1 VAVNKNQNG
10 ENVMQGVFINGRRPK
25 SKAEIKRAV
34 AVLNEPVPH
43 PLSLGAVLA
52 SKHPRPRVEIEAT
65 SVFGNEF
72 GGAVQSLPTGTKVH
86 FAGPNPYTQRNFY
99 GTIEWKGDK
108 LKVS

>member
-34 AVLNEPVPH
+34 AVLNEPMPH
-43 PLSLGAVLA
+43 PLTFGAVLS
-52 SKHPRPRVEIEAT
+52 SKHPRPRVTIEAT
-65 SVFGNEF
+65 SMGGNEF
-72 GGAVQSLPTGTKVH
+72 GGEVQSLPVGIKVK
-86 FAGPNPYTQRNFY
+86 FVGPCPYTKRNFY
-99 GTIEWKGDK
+99 GTIEWKSGK